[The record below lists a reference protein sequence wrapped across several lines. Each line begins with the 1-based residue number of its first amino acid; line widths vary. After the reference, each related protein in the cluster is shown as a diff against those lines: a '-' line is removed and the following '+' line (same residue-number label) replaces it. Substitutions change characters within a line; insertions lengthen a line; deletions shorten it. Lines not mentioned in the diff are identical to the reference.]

1 MKIQKTLQDCKS
13 IREFAYSTI
22 KSNILNLH
30 LIPNQKITELEL
42 VDILKIGKTPIREAL
57 ILLAKEGLIIIAPQS
72 GSFIAPI
79 DFARVEEGREIRSI
93 LEENIHLQAIN
104 IMTKDDIFACE
115 MIIKKHALLPPD
127 PITEHWYYDEKFH
140 QEIYKICNKE
150 RTFHSI
156 QLMNIDY
163 NRIRLLTLV
172 NLPKSQQIIE
182 EHFTII
188 EAIAKKDIDLLKEV
202 TYEHLNQLSLEK
214 ETVIKRHPTY
224 FIDK

>member
-1 MKIQKTLQDCKS
+1 MIITKTLQEYKS
-13 IREFAYSTI
+13 IREFAYLNI
-22 KSNILNLH
+22 KNNILNLQ
-30 LIPNQKITELEL
+30 LIPNQKISELEL

-57 ILLAKEGLIIIAPQS
+57 ILLAKEGLIVIAPQR

-79 DFARVEEGREIRSI
+79 NFSHVEEGREVRSI

-127 PITEHWYYDEKFH
+127 PITEHWNYDEIFH

-163 NRIRLLTLV
+163 NRIRILALV
-172 NLPKSQQIIE
+172 DLPKSQQIIE
-182 EHFTII
+182 DHFTII
-188 EAIAKKDIDLLKEV
+188 EAIAKKDVDLLKEI
-202 TYEHLNQLSLEK
+202 THKHLNQLSLEK
-214 ETVIKRHPTY
+214 ESLISRHPTY
-224 FIDK
+224 FINK

>member
-13 IREFAYSTI
+13 IREYAYSTI
-22 KSNILNLH
+22 KNNILSLH

-79 DFARVEEGREIRSI
+79 NFTHVEEGREIRSI
-93 LEENIHLQAIN
+93 LEENIHLQAMN
-104 IMTKDDIFACE
+104 KMTKDDIFACE

-127 PITEHWYYDEKFH
+127 PIAEHWYYDERFH

-156 QLMNIDY
+156 QMMNIDY
-163 NRIRLLTLV
+163 NRIRILALV
-172 NLPKSQQIIE
+172 DLPKSQQIIE
-182 EHFTII
+182 EHFTIM
-188 EAIAKKDIDLLKEV
+188 EAIAKKDVDLLKEI
-202 TYEHLNQLSLEK
+202 TYKHLNQLSLEK
-214 ETVIKRHPTY
+214 DTLIKQHPTY
-224 FIDK
+224 FIDR